1 MTDKKNIQ
9 ELHQKIQELESSL
22 KDPSVYN
29 TPEKLKQVSQEY
41 NQLKDK
47 LRHLEGLKEI
57 KKKIKSTKKMIE
69 DEEDPEMIK
78 MAEKE
83 LEQLQAE
90 KQNLKSK
97 ILKQES
103 PDAELDKK
111 NVIIEIRAGAGGDES
126 TLFARDLFRMYS
138 RFAEEKN
145 WKCKIINSHPTS
157 IGGFKEIIFEVQ
169 GKGVYALLKN
179 ESGVH
184 RVQRVPETE
193 KSGRIHTSAASVVVL
208 PKAEPVDIKINPNN
222 LKIDTFRSSGPG
234 GQNLQKNDTA
244 VRITHQPTGMVVS
257 CQDERSQPQNKEKA
271 MDILRS
277 RLLAEKQRK
286 KREKR
291 EKKRLSHIKSG
302 DRSEKIRTYN
312 FPQNRVTDHRINKS
326 WHNLESILDG
336 NLHTVVETIQG
347 AELKKYNK
355 EKND

>member
-1 MTDKKNIQ
+1 MSSKKNIQ
-9 ELHQKIQELESSL
+9 ELRQKLEKLESKL

-29 TPEKLKQVSQEY
+29 TPAKLKEVSQEY
-41 NQLKDK
+41 NQTKDK
-47 LRHLEGLKEI
+47 LRNLEGLKEI
-57 KKKIKSTKKMIE
+57 EKKIKSTKKMID
-69 DEEDPEMIK
+69 DETDPDMIS

-83 LEQLQAE
+83 LEKLQSQKQKIKE
-90 KQNLKSK
+90 KIQKERRQDS
-97 ILKQES
+97 
-103 PDAELDKK
+103 ELDKK
-111 NVIIEIRAGAGGDES
+111 NVIIEIRSGAGGDES
-126 TLFARDLFRMYS
+126 TLFAKDLFRMYS

-145 WKCKIINSHPTS
+145 WKSKIISSNQTN
-157 IGGFKEIIFEVQ
+157 IGGFKEIIFEVK
-169 GKGVYALLKN
+169 GKGAYALLKN

-193 KSGRIHTSAASVVVL
+193 KSGRVHTSAASVVVL
-208 PKAEPVDIKINPNN
+208 PKAKPVDIKINPNN

-244 VRITHQPTGMVVS
+244 VRITHLPTEMVVS

-271 MDILRS
+271 MEILRS
-277 RLLAEKQRK
+277 RLLAKKQK
-286 KREKR
+286 EKREKR

-336 NLHTVVETIQG
+336 NLHTVVDKLRE
-347 AELKKYNK
+347 AELAQQNEYL
-355 EKND
+355 D

>member
-1 MTDKKNIQ
+1 MNSKKNVQ
-9 ELHQKIQELESSL
+9 ELKKKIQELESKL

-41 NQLKDK
+41 NQAKDK
-47 LRHLEGLKEI
+47 LRNIEGMKELEKR
-57 KKKIKSTKKMIE
+57 IKSTKGMIE
-69 DEEDPEMIK
+69 NEEDPDMIK

-83 LEQLQAE
+83 LEQLQAQ
-90 KQNLKSK
+90 KQNLEQK
-97 ILKQES
+97 IRKEKHQ
-103 PDAELDKK
+103 DAELDKK
-111 NVIIEIRAGAGGDES
+111 NVIMEIRAGAGGDES
-126 TLFARDLFRMYS
+126 TLFAKDLFRMYS
-138 RFAEEKN
+138 RFAEEKG
-145 WKCKIINSHPTS
+145 WKCKIINSHPTD

-169 GKGVYALLKN
+169 GKGAYALLKN

-193 KSGRIHTSAASVVVL
+193 KSGRVHTSASSVVVL
-208 PKAEPVDIKINPNN
+208 PKAKPVDIKINPKD

-244 VRITHQPTGMVVS
+244 VRITHQPTNTVVA

-271 MDILRS
+271 LEILRS

-291 EKKRLSHIKSG
+291 EEKRLSHIKSG

-312 FPQNRVTDHRINKS
+312 FPQNRLTDHRINKS
-326 WHNLESILDG
+326 WHNLEAILEG
-336 NLHTVVETIQG
+336 NLNNVVEKLREIELN
-347 AELKKYNK
+347 ELK
-355 EKND
+355 D